1 MAGTDELST
10 TDALAQ
16 ASFLIQ
22 GALERRAAHSGL
34 SMIQIRLLGVL
45 RDREPTINELSALL
59 GLDKSSVSGL
69 VDRAQRR
76 GVVVRR
82 PSQSDRRSVRV
93 SLTDDGRSLVE
104 AVAVA
109 VEADLQELLEPL
121 AAAERRTLT
130 TLLSRVLTE
139 HAGRQGI
146 DLFAPRRRDP
156 DGRV

>member
-1 MAGTDELST
+1 MAGADELST

-22 GALERRAAHSGL
+22 ALLERRAAEQGFSL
-34 SMIQIRLLGVL
+34 IQTRLLGVL

-82 PSQSDRRSVRV
+82 ASETDRRSVRV
-93 SLTDDGRSLVE
+93 SLTPDGRQAVD
-104 AVAVA
+104 AVA
-109 VEADLQELLEPL
+109 ERLGADLTGLLGPL
-121 AAAERRTLT
+121 NASERRTLT
-130 TLLSRVLTE
+130 TLLSRVLIE
-139 HAGRQGI
+139 HAGRHGI
-146 DLFAPRRRDP
+146 DLFTA
-156 DGRV
+156 G